1 MRVIETKV
9 YEISEH
15 PKKDLCFQWIRENLH
30 DLNEISLYELTDS
43 IKKLTQ
49 EIGGRNDYSIS
60 QNPCRGEFIKF
71 YDYDQ
76 DLLNNLDADEC
87 PLTGTFWDTE
97 LIKGLQENNDL
108 FNLKQ
113 VLYYL
118 HEDTEYI
125 YSDNGLI
132 ELCESNQYE
141 FNEQG
146 KLI

>member
-15 PKKDLCFQWIRENLH
+15 PTKDLCFQWLRENMH
-30 DLNEISLYELTDS
+30 DLNDISLYELMDS

-49 EIGGRNDYSIS
+49 EIGGKNDYSIS
-60 QNPCRGEFIKF
+60 QSPCRGEFIKF

-76 DLLNNLDADEC
+76 ETLDTLDNEC
-87 PLTGTFWDTE
+87 FCFWEGE
-97 LIKGLQENNDL
+97 LIKGIKEN
-108 FNLKQ
+108 NLKQ
-113 VLYYL
+113 VLDLL
-118 HEDTEYI
+118 HEDTEYV
-125 YSDNGLI
+125 YSDDGLT
-132 ELCESNQYE
+132 ELCESNGYE